1 MTIKASRGK
10 IMTNPMERSDFYAE
24 MGFRL
29 KQIRQIKKVSQSDLA
44 NALGVVTQTIQKYES
59 GEVRMLP
66 EIIQTLAEIFQVS
79 VGYFYGEGHAHKK
92 FSRVS
97 LMIASEV
104 MMLPSNEVKK
114 NLYHLVRSINEQ
126 SGQDNNQ

>member
-1 MTIKASRGK
+1 MI
-10 IMTNPMERSDFYAE
+10 NQVEQNNFYSE

-44 NALGVVTQTIQKYES
+44 DALGVVNQTIQKYES

-66 EIIQTLAEIFQVS
+66 EIIQRLAEVFQVS
-79 VGYFYGEGHAHKK
+79 VGYFYGEGNRQKK

-104 MMLPSNEVKK
+104 MMLPNNEIKK
-114 NLYHLVRSINEQ
+114 NLYNLIRSINET
-126 SGQDNNQ
+126 SGQDNSE

>member
-1 MTIKASRGK
+1 MI
-10 IMTNPMERSDFYAE
+10 TNQRRERFYAD

-29 KQIRQIKKVSQSDLA
+29 KQIRQVKRVSQGDLA
-44 NALGVVTQTIQKYES
+44 EALGVVTQTIQKYES

-66 EIIQTLAEIFQVS
+66 EIIHSCAIIFKVP
-79 VGYFYGEGHAHKK
+79 VGYFYGEEQAQQK

-104 MMLPSNEVKK
+104 MMLPNSKVQR
-114 NLYHLVRSINEQ
+114 NLYNLIKSMNEH
-126 SGQDNNQ
+126 SGQDNQQ

>member
-1 MTIKASRGK
+1 MVNSMG
-10 IMTNPMERSDFYAE
+10 RSDFYAE

-29 KQIRQIKKVSQSDLA
+29 KQIRQIKNVSQSDLA

-66 EIIQTLAEIFQVS
+66 EAIQRLAEVFQLS
-79 VGYFYGEGHAHKK
+79 VGYFYGEGNTQKK
-92 FSRVS
+92 LSRVS

-104 MMLPSNEVKK
+104 MMLPNNEIKT
-114 NLYHLVRSINEQ
+114 NLYQLVRSINEQ
-126 SGQDNNQ
+126 SGQDNQK